1 MALVHWN
8 PFRELS
14 AFDTPFNRAFRPVAL
29 PIDEGS
35 PREWNWTP
43 AVDVYETDDHA
54 LVISAEL
61 PGMDSKDV
69 SVAIENGV
77 LTISGERKL
86 DPSVDRE
93 RWYRSERAYG
103 KFRRSFTLPRTVD
116 AGTITAAHKDGTL
129 QVRLPLK
136 EEAKPHNITV
146 KAA

>member
-1 MALVHWN
+1 MAIVHWN

-14 AFDTPFNRAFRPVAL
+14 TFTTPFDRAFRQTSSGT
-29 PIDEGS
+29 DEVS
-35 PREWNWTP
+35 RERWMP

-54 LVISAEL
+54 LVVSAEL

-69 SVAIENGV
+69 TVALENGV
-77 LTISGERKL
+77 LTIEGERKV
-86 DPSVDRE
+86 DTEVDRG

-116 AGTITAAHKDGTL
+116 AGAVTAEHKDGTL
-129 QVRLPLK
+129 RVRLPLK
-136 EEAKPHNITV
+136 EEARPQRIAV